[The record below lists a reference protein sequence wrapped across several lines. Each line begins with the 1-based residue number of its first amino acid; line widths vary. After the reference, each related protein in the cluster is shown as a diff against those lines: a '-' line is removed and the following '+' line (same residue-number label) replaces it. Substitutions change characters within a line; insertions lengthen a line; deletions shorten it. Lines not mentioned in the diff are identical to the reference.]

1 MSSFFSVAADTY
13 IKKTL
18 DEMQLRSLDEAPP
31 HIRKETLR
39 KAKEMAR
46 TDTFGRG
53 HKMKNGEPVEQGLG
67 SWDNPT
73 LQSIEAY
80 IANQTKR
87 QPVPDADYEE
97 QLRKMR
103 ARLAEVQAQRRKTEA
118 VAEDE
123 LA

>member
-1 MSSFFSVAADTY
+1 MEYFSVAAERL
-13 IKKTL
+13 IKQTL
-18 DEMQLRSLDEAPP
+18 TEMGLQSIDEIPKDVRRNLLKR
-31 HIRKETLR
+31 
-39 KAKEMAR
+39 AKEIAQN
-46 TDTFGRG
+46 DTFGVG
-53 HKMKNGEPVEQGLG
+53 HKTKDGKPVEQGLG

-87 QPVPDADYEE
+87 QPVPDADFEE

-103 ARLAEVQAQRRKTEA
+103 ARLAEVEAERRKA
-118 VAEDE
+118 VAAAKEE